1 MGEETPEPDEA
12 TSELPGREPATQP
25 TPVQPGYQPTY
36 IPTRRPEGETAPP
49 APDAGREAPTV
60 VRRTPTEVVGPG
72 DPATYRSAPDIAPP
86 GGGPPPAGG
95 PPPQYGAGAR
105 PQHAPGPP
113 PQYGAGAPPRHAP
126 GPPPQYGAG
135 PPPGAP
141 GGPPGGYGPG
151 GTGPGGPPAGGPGAA
166 GDVLRYGPGVPESG
180 AGVAAESVWRTGQR
194 PGPPPRQGRLR
205 QMRRVLGTALT
216 VILLA
221 AAGVVVWLRFFHH
234 SPFHVTGVSIIQET
248 KTSCGMNVTGRIA
261 TNGSAGTVSYQWVF
275 KPQIQAPQPLS
286 QSVTAGQHDVFVTV
300 AVQGQGHGSA
310 TQEVTLDVLGPDP
323 RTKTIDLTISC

>member
-1 MGEETPEPDEA
+1 MGEETPEPDKA

-36 IPTRRPEGETAPP
+36 IPTRRPDGETAPP

-72 DPATYRSAPDIAPP
+72 DPATYRSAPDIT
-86 GGGPPPAGG
+86 PPAAG
-95 PPPQYGAGAR
+95 PPPQYAPGP
-105 PQHAPGPP
+105 PQYAAGPP
-113 PQYGAGAPPRHAP
+113 PQYA
-126 GPPPQYGAG
+126 AG
-135 PPPGAP
+135 PAPGAP

-151 GTGPGGPPAGGPGAA
+151 GTGPGGPPAGGPGPGGA

-180 AGVAAESVWRTGQR
+180 AGGAAESVWRTGQR

-205 QMRRVLGTALT
+205 QIRRVLGTALT
-216 VILLA
+216 VILLV

-234 SPFHVTGVSIIQET
+234 SPFHVTGVSITQET

-275 KPQIQAPQPLS
+275 KPQVQAPQPLS

-300 AVQGQGHGSA
+300 AVQGRGHGSA

-323 RTKTIDLTISC
+323 GTARVDVTISC

>member
-1 MGEETPEPDEA
+1 MGEETPEPDKA

-36 IPTRRPEGETAPP
+36 IPTRRPDGETAPP

-72 DPATYRSAPDIAPP
+72 DPATYRSAPDIAP
-86 GGGPPPAGG
+86 GGG
-95 PPPQYGAGAR
+95 PPPQYTASP
-105 PQHAPGPP
+105 PQYTPGPPQYAPGPP
-113 PQYGAGAPPRHAP
+113 PQYTPGPPQYAP
-126 GPPPQYGAG
+126 GPPPD
-135 PPPGAP
+135 AP

-151 GTGPGGPPAGGPGAA
+151 GTGPGGPPAGGPGPGGA

-180 AGVAAESVWRTGQR
+180 AGGAAESVWRTGQR

-205 QMRRVLGTALT
+205 QTRRVLSTALT
-216 VILLA
+216 VILLV

-234 SPFHVTGVSIIQET
+234 SPFHVTGVSITQET

-286 QSVTAGQHDVFVTV
+286 QSVTAGQHDVVVTV
-300 AVQGQGHGSA
+300 AVQGRGHGSA
-310 TQEVTLDVLGPDP
+310 AQEVTLDVLGPDP
-323 RTKTIDLTISC
+323 GTARVDVTISC

>member
-12 TSELPGREPATQP
+12 TSALPGREPATQP

-36 IPTRRPEGETAPP
+36 IPTRRPEGETASP

-72 DPATYRSAPDIAPP
+72 DPATYRSAPDTAPS
-86 GGGPPPAGG
+86 AGG
-95 PPPQYGAGAR
+95 PPPQYAAGPP
-105 PQHAPGPP
+105 PQYAPGPP
-113 PQYGAGAPPRHAP
+113 PQYAAGA
-126 GPPPQYGAG
+126 
-135 PPPGAP
+135 PPGAP

-205 QMRRVLGTALT
+205 QMRRVLGSALT
-216 VILLA
+216 VILLV

-234 SPFHVTGVSIIQET
+234 SPFHVTGVSISQET
-248 KTSCGMNVTGRIA
+248 KTSCGMNVTGQIA

-300 AVQGQGHGSA
+300 AVQGQGHGTA
-310 TQEVTLDVLGPDP
+310 TQEVTLDVLSPDP
-323 RTKTIDLTISC
+323 RTKTVDVTISC